1 MNFNSLQYCWS
12 TPCWRPLTQRAMSI
26 KLEFTSSVVFHMCI
40 AYRQQCVLK
49 TLCWLASSQRC
60 ALLGGAK
67 LTDGEWKALQATSVD
82 GPQHAHKL
90 SSTEHFFQ
98 ACYTWSV
105 VSLAYAVRS
114 FEAAKACGRTL
125 YATRAMDVVQNVSQ
139 GQAAAAAEAL
149 LAHTNMNDTGRLPHF
164 GLYHVAVEVR
174 LTQTLAAPHVVV
186 DCIGLF
192 VALNLR
198 PSLYQQPCLV
208 TESEVCASHGGG
220 LEELTAKVRRTQ
232 IPLVTV
238 KASTLHVLQGTT
250 TDPGLIFHWR
260 FPRRLQTD
268 MRWLAS
274 YVALSRVRSLERLR
288 SVGLDHRVRE
298 ILEQGPPDT
307 LPLRFRQL
315 FAEKEAMTRDFA
327 EQCLTTL
334 GW

>member
-1 MNFNSLQYCWS
+1 M
-12 TPCWRPLTQRAMSI
+12 
-26 KLEFTSSVVFHMCI
+26 
-40 AYRQQCVLK
+40 
-49 TLCWLASSQRC
+49 
-60 ALLGGAK
+60 
-67 LTDGEWKALQATSVD
+67 D
-82 GPQHAHKL
+82 GPQHGHKL
-90 SSTEHFFQ
+90 ANTEHFFQ

-114 FEAAKACGRTL
+114 FESAKASGRTL
-125 YATRAMDVVQNVSQ
+125 YATRAVDVVQNVSR
-139 GQAAAAAEAL
+139 GQAAAVAEAL
-149 LAHTNMNDTGRLPHF
+149 LSHTNMNDTGRLPHF
-164 GLYHVAVEVR
+164 GLYHVGMEVR

-186 DCIGLF
+186 DCIGVIRGFKFAPEDEGRGDLHGSF
-192 VALNLR
+192 VVLR
-198 PSLYQQPCLV
+198 KLPEAIYVEFQDVEQKYLQDVACGMFVVRPYTNNRAWSRTVKLP
-208 TESEVCASHGGG
+208 ASHGGG
-220 LEELTAKVRRTQ
+220 SEEVTVKVRRTQ
-232 IPLVTV
+232 MPLVTV

-260 FPRRLQTD
+260 FPRRLQKD

-315 FAEKEAMTRDFA
+315 FAEKEALTRGFA
-327 EQCLTTL
+327 DQCLTKL